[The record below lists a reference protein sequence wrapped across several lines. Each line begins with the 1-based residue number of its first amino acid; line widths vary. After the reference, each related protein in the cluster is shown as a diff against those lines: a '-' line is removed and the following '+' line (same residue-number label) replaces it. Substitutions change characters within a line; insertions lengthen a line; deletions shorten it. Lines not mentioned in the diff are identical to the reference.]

1 MSKALR
7 FFCLSVGAAAV
18 PVYMYDAKLTG
29 RWDSDGIFLAVGL
42 IALVILEPPVA
53 MMVRGY
59 FARKKAREEREKQER
74 LLAEQRAKDAEVRK
88 KRLEREAAADKLA
101 EEAERR
107 EARRKA
113 DEAWS
118 QRRQKVNLG

>member
-7 FFCLSVGAAAV
+7 IFSLTVGIAAV
-18 PVYMYDAKLTG
+18 PVYVYDAKING
-29 RWDSDGIFLAVGL
+29 RWDSDGIALALGL
-42 IALVILEPPVA
+42 IALVVLEPPVA
-53 MMVRGY
+53 MMIRSY
-59 FARKKAREEREKQER
+59 LARKRAREEREKQER
-74 LLAEQRAKDAEVRK
+74 LLAERQAREAEIRN

-113 DEAWS
+113 DEAWA